1 MDQGTLNFI
10 FIGLSFAL
18 YIGIAFRSRA
28 TSTKEYYIAGGEV
41 SPIANGMATAADW
54 MSAATFISMAGTLA
68 IGGYDGSRF
77 LMGWTGGFVLLTVLM
92 VPYLRK
98 FGKVT
103 VPDFIGDRFY
113 SKVARGVAVFCA
125 IFICMT
131 YIMGQMRGVGVV
143 FSQLFGIG
151 IPAGVLIGAGIVFLY
166 AGLGGMKGITY
177 TQVAQYCVM
186 AFAYTIPA
194 IYIAIALTNNFIPQL
209 GLIGNF
215 TAGDSVVPFLEKLN
229 NINTELGF
237 AEYTS
242 GTMSTIDMFCITAAL
257 MCGTAG
263 LPHVIVR
270 FFTVKNVRAVRK
282 SACWTL
288 GFIAVIYLTAPT
300 IGAFSRVNLIN
311 NLNDVE
317 YSKAPEWF
325 SQFEKTGQMTFQ
337 DKNQDGIIQYTG
349 PLAYRTEDGT
359 LEVAKSQ
366 DAKKRLEIIRKTLQ
380 NLELQ
385 LSDARQ
391 QDDEPG
397 EVQRLENEIAEL
409 EQKAYP
415 NELIF
420 GADIMVMANPY
431 MADVPPWAIALL
443 MAGCIAA
450 ALSTAA
456 GLLLVLSTSISHDLM
471 KKILK
476 PDLTDREEVNYAR
489 MAAFVAL
496 AVATYFGIN
505 PPSTFI
511 AKTVAFAFGLAAS
524 SFFPT
529 LLLGIFSKKMSREG
543 AIAGMICG
551 IGFTL
556 GYIIYF
562 QFMGGTKEQHLFGI
576 SPEGI
581 GTIGMLINFAVAFG
595 VNLFSPPPP
604 QEVQD
609 MVENIHIPSGASEA
623 TTH

>member
-1 MDQGTLNFI
+1 MDQSTLNFV
-10 FIGLSFAL
+10 FIGISFAL

-28 TSTKEYYIAGGEV
+28 TSTKEYYVAGGEV

-54 MSAATFISMAGTLA
+54 MSAATFISMAGTVA
-68 IGGYDGSRF
+68 IAGYDASRF
-77 LMGWTGGFVLLTVLM
+77 LMGWTGGFVILTILM

-98 FGKVT
+98 FGKAT
-103 VPDFIGDRFY
+103 VPDFIGDRYY
-113 SKVARGVAVFCA
+113 SKLARAVAVLCA

-143 FSQLFGIG
+143 FSQLFGIE
-151 IPAGVLIGAGIVFLY
+151 IAAGVMIGATIVFLY

-209 GLIGNF
+209 GLIGNY
-215 TAGDSVVPFLEKLN
+215 TKGEEVIPFLQKLN
-229 NINTELGF
+229 NINAELGF
-237 AEYTS
+237 QHYTS
-242 GTMSTIDMFCITAAL
+242 GNMTTINMFCITAAL

-270 FFTVKNVRAVRK
+270 FFTVKNVRAVRT
-282 SACWTL
+282 SSCWTL

-300 IGAFSRVNLIN
+300 IGAFSRVNLIEQ
-311 NLNDVE
+311 LNDKRYEEV
-317 YSKAPEWF
+317 PEWF
-325 SQFEKTGQMTFQ
+325 DEFETTAQMVWV
-337 DKNQDGIIQYTG
+337 DKNDDGVIQYRG
-349 PLAYRTEDGT
+349 PKKSTSKKNSVFEGKAPLH
-359 LEVAKSQ
+359 VAL
-366 DAKKRLEIIRKTLQ
+366 DA
-380 NLELQ
+380 
-385 LSDARQ
+385 
-391 QDDEPG
+391 P
-397 EVQRLENEIAEL
+397 ENERFGKHGEYL
-409 EQKAYP
+409 LTNKTDLSNP
-415 NELIF
+415 NELWF
-420 GADIMVMANPY
+420 GNDIMVMANPY
-431 MADVPPWAIALL
+431 MAGLPPWVIALL

-489 MAAFVAL
+489 LAAFVAL

-529 LLLGIFSKKMSREG
+529 LLIGIFSKRMSREG
-543 AIAGMICG
+543 AIAGMLCG
-551 IGFTL
+551 IFFTL

-562 QFMGGTKEQHLFGI
+562 QFMGGTEDQLLLGI
-576 SPEGI
+576 VPEGI
-581 GTIGMLINFAVAFG
+581 GFVGMLINFTVAFV

-604 QEVQD
+604 QHVQE
-609 MVENIHIPSGASEA
+609 MVESIHIPTGSEDVA
-623 TTH
+623 GTH